1 MISGVAIDHDALGYA
16 REMSDT
22 FALAGLSVE
31 L

>member
-16 REMSDT
+16 RAMSDSLA
-22 FALAGLSVE
+22 FAGSSVE